1 MGNNA
6 TKFGPWEM
14 GNMASKFGPWE
25 MGNMASNSES
35 KLLFVNRHFLVKGI
49 NVGRKIIPF
58 EGINIT
64 EKQLYCNPEREY
76 VKKVMDNI
84 AKSHQIYVDKA
95 INLFKESVLVST
107 NKLFFSDV
115 YKYFNKIMMY
125 LLKLKGK
132 KREIYYHIVNY
143 KLTYGVLK
151 FFLLLPYQDLFLPT
165 LYEFFQDLDGMQFY
179 RLLHDIVDLLEDQ
192 KFSEPLE
199 QYNLFI
205 KQIWLK
211 SPSYLKKFVLDA
223 ECRKVIGL
231 LKCKCLIERLF
242 LLKNL
247 TSANVNNI
255 RLILKYAT
263 SQDKKDILKYQG
275 QIICRKLIFDGNFRL
290 AECFIELFNLNED
303 DQRKFKKGFAFQ
315 FFERLMRVHDLN
327 LIVEVAKW
335 AVGTNEADKLIRTIF
350 FNYYRNIVVLV
361 VFSEIEGDFS
371 FDFIT
376 ALLKLVLKTDE
387 KIEKWKKAIVHDY
400 DFIYSPELE
409 FTNLKWFDK
418 LLEFI
423 GYSEEEASEV
433 KKSILLKRMRRFAPY
448 LPFSLLKCS
457 SVEENLFPNILFFCS
472 YNKVNIYKFTDIL
485 RDYYKD
491 SINEDLCL
499 ICEDGNH
506 VSKSKKYPLNSCQIH
521 KHYGMISLLDVDLIS
536 YSFSKQINNEL
547 LKPEYKIK
555 TS

>member
-6 TKFGPWEM
+6 TKFGP
-14 GNMASKFGPWE
+14 FE

-95 INLFKESVLVST
+95 LNLFKESVLVSP
-107 NKLFFSDV
+107 NKLFFSEV
-115 YKYFNKIMMY
+115 YDCFKKIMMY

-132 KREIYYHIVNY
+132 KQEIYYHIVNY

-151 FFLLLPYQDLFLPT
+151 FFLLWPYQDLFLPT
-165 LYEFFQDLDGMQFY
+165 LNEFFQDLDGIQFY

-192 KFSEPLE
+192 NFLKPLE
-199 QYNLFI
+199 QYNLFL
-205 KQIWLK
+205 KQVWLK

-223 ECRKVIGL
+223 ECRKVIDL

-242 LLKNL
+242 FLKNL

-255 RLILKYAT
+255 RIILEYAT
-263 SQDKKDILKYQG
+263 SQDKKDILLYQG
-275 QIICRKLIFDGNFRL
+275 HIICRKLSFDGNFRL

-303 DQRKFKKGFAFQ
+303 DQRKFKKVFAFE
-315 FFERLMRVHDLN
+315 FFEQLMIVHDLN

-350 FNYYRNIVVLV
+350 FNYSRSIVVLV

-387 KIEKWKKAIVHDY
+387 KIEKWKKRIVHDY
-400 DFIYSPELE
+400 DIVYSPELE

-472 YNKVNIYKFTDIL
+472 YNKVNIYKFTDVL

-491 SINEDLCL
+491 SVNEDLCL

-521 KHYGMISLLDVDLIS
+521 KHYGMISLIEIDLIS